1 MCVWVYSM
9 SHCVWGFFAA
19 PFNVPPLPLVP
30 FQRDCGWVG
39 GGCVD
44 VGGVRGKGKRKKQCS
59 NTTKLYKRKTRRI
72 STVCFFALWDS
83 LSLTHTNT
91 HTNTHTDLPF
101 ALWLPI
107 EVCLFSSLSLFLS
120 FSRCLSKPN
129 DFTISFAE
137 LIVTIVRFQLWKF
150 SRQFLWS

>member
-1 MCVWVYSM
+1 MKRTNEFIHLDLWVCALCV
-9 SHCVWGFFAA
+9 CVCVGVLLLHVSVCGGSSDCAA
-19 PFNVPPLPLVP
+19 ASNVPPLPLVP

-83 LSLTHTNT
+83 LSHSHKHTHKHT
-91 HTNTHTDLPF
+91 HRSP
-101 ALWLPI
+101 
-107 EVCLFSSLSLFLS
+107 VCSLASNWGLSLFLS
-120 FSRCLSKPN
+120 LFFSH
-129 DFTISFAE
+129 FHA
-137 LIVTIVRFQLWKF
+137 V
-150 SRQFLWS
+150 SRSRMTSQ